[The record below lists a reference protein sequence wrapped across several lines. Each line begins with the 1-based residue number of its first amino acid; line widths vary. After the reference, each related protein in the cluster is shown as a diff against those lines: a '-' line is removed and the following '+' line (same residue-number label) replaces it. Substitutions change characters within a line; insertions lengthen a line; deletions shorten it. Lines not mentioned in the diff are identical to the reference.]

1 MMLRIAVCDDMTDFL
16 QVAKRYL
23 EEWSNS
29 PARLVVEL
37 FSDGES
43 LIERHQAAPFDMI
56 FLDVI
61 MPMQSGIETAAEIR
75 RYDQSVKII
84 LLTSSPE
91 FVEESYEVHANHY
104 LLKPLTPE
112 RLYHCICNLYDEI
125 LEQAKFLTIPTIT
138 ATHRVALRRIESVEA
153 LGKKVSVTLEDG
165 HHIESNQPLYFF
177 QSKLLLADGFFKCHR
192 SSIVNLYRIAT
203 YTQKEIQMQSGAR
216 IPISRSCHGEFEA
229 AYFDLLFREGEST

>member
-23 EEWSNS
+23 EEWSDS

-112 RLYHCICNLYDEI
+112 RLYHCICKLYDEI

-165 HHIESNQPLYFF
+165 HHIESEP
-177 QSKLLLADGFFKCHR
+177 
-192 SSIVNLYRIAT
+192 
-203 YTQKEIQMQSGAR
+203 
-216 IPISRSCHGEFEA
+216 A
-229 AYFDLLFREGEST
+229 ALLFPKQAAVGGRIF